1 MVSRASRG
9 SASALSAF
17 SSVHVGSRRRIP
29 WFISKLLSVG
39 FVTQFIRKRGF
50 VMPRTQRKTELSP
63 VEALV
68 VERRLHEEAR
78 SSTSGGALMRIQMLT
93 KERQKLYAKS
103 AAHPFLAPAN
113 RTRILAISAE
123 IELLWE
129 ALRRER
135 AARRTQMERALN
147 VTPVDDE
154 QPRAEPAVTL
164 GTIDAA

>member
-1 MVSRASRG
+1 MPVA
-9 SASALSAF
+9 
-17 SSVHVGSRRRIP
+17 
-29 WFISKLLSVG
+29 
-39 FVTQFIRKRGF
+39 QRK
-50 VMPRTQRKTELSP
+50 KTELSP
-63 VEALV
+63 VEALI

-78 SSTSGGALMRIQMLT
+78 GAAAGGALARIQALT

-113 RTRILAISAE
+113 RVRILAISAE

-135 AARRTQMERALN
+135 AVRRNQMERALN
-147 VTPVDDE
+147 VTPVDED
-154 QPRAEPAVTL
+154 QPRAEPAVSV